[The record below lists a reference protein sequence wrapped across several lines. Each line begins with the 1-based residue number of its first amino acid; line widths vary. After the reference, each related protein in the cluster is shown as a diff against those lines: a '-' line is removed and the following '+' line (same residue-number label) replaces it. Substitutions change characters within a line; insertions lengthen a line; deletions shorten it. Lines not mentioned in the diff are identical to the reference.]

1 MEEVDKNTDEEAEER
16 LITIFLNLFAS
27 TSSDFISKRKVS
39 ICCYLLEFSH
49 KKLTMLWG
57 AQEKTKYLFKKSKTL
72 APESHLIKKNFFK
85 ISRPSDY
92 EDSAVEVIENTEEDA
107 EERLKLLIYL
117 TFLPRSK

>member
-1 MEEVDKNTDEEAEER
+1 MFTFRPSDYEDNAVEEVDKNTDEEAEER

-57 AQEKTKYLFKKSKTL
+57 AQGKAKRWHQKVMIFY
-72 APESHLIKKNFFK
+72 NFFNK
-85 ISRPSDY
+85 
-92 EDSAVEVIENTEEDA
+92 
-107 EERLKLLIYL
+107 
-117 TFLPRSK
+117 FLGHQIMKTVLWK